1 MYVATPLWHKEHT
14 VAIATQGE
22 QTMILKGI

>member
-14 VAIATQGE
+14 VAIATPGE
-22 QTMILKGI
+22 QTMILIGI